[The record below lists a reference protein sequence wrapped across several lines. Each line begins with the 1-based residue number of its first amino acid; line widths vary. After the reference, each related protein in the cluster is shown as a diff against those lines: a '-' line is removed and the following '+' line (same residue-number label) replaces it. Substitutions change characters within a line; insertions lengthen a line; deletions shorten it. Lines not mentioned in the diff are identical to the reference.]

1 MIFGKNNRTNRKF
14 YHFKTFIQ
22 AEVLIGVFLALSIT
36 LGSFIF
42 LSKKDTK
49 QTAKTSKITAISKPD
64 TVGVTTP
71 SEGNKIKYLYSTAK
85 KGDNF
90 VTVLNRLNVDKSE
103 IYSAIKALSASIK
116 KAKLRINNKVYVYYD
131 ESKITNQNKKLVE
144 KINIYVSDTKRYEI
158 VKNEQGKFSAKEVNI
173 ELFSRLQVKSGKIT
187 SSLYQDAMDAGIPA
201 AIIMEFIRFYSFD
214 LDFQRDIRKGDKFQ
228 IFYETFY
235 NNDGEFIKNGDI
247 IFCKFINGNRTL
259 ANYKYTTS
267 KGSTLYFN
275 EKGSSVKK
283 ALLKTP
289 ISGAR
294 MSSKFGYRK
303 HPILGY
309 TKLHSGVDF
318 AARRGTPI
326 YAAGNGSIVQ
336 IGWYRGYG
344 KYIKIRHNSRYST
357 AYGHMSR
364 FYKGLKRNSKVKQG
378 QIIGYVGS
386 TGRSTGPHLHYEVHL
401 NNKAINPRLLK
412 PQSKV
417 TLRGNELKKFISHRS
432 RIDFIL
438 NNAFAEAKI
447 D

>member
-1 MIFGKNNRTNRKF
+1 MIFGKNNHTNNQLKQL
-14 YHFKTFIQ
+14 KSLINIK
-22 AEVLIGVFLALSIT
+22 VLTIFSCALLIS
-36 LGSFIF
+36 LGSLIL
-42 LSKKDTK
+42 LSKKNTNHITK
-49 QTAKTSKITAISKPD
+49 ISNIGVSAKPVNEK
-64 TVGVTTP
+64 TVTNIQKTDQKVKYTTVR
-71 SEGNKIKYLYSTAK
+71 

-90 VTVLNRLNVDKSE
+90 ATVLKRLNVNKIDT
-103 IYSAIKALSASIK
+103 YNAIKALSASVK
-116 KAKLRINNKVYVYYD
+116 NAKLKVRNKVYVYYND
-131 ESKITNQNKKLVE
+131 QNIANSTAPLIDKIK
-144 KINIYVSDTKRYEI
+144 IYVSDTKRYEI
-158 VKNEQGKFSAKEVNI
+158 AQNKNGDFIAKEVNI
-173 ELFSRLQVKSGKIT
+173 ELFSRLQVKSGKIKT
-187 SSLYQDAMDAGIPA
+187 SLYQDAIDAGIPP

-235 NNDGEFIKNGDI
+235 NNEGEFIKNGDI
-247 IFCKFINGNRTL
+247 IFCKFINGNTVL
-259 ANYKYTTS
+259 SNYKYTTT

-294 MSSKFGYRK
+294 ISSRFGYRK

-326 YAAGNGSIVQ
+326 YAAGNGTVSY
-336 IGWYRGYG
+336 IGWYKGYG
-344 KYIKIRHNSRYST
+344 KYIKIRHNSQYST

-364 FYKGLKRNSKVKQG
+364 FYRGLKRNSKVRQG
-378 QIIGYVGS
+378 QVIGYVGS
-386 TGRSTGPHLHYEVHL
+386 TGRSTGPHLHYEVHSR
-401 NNKAINPRLLK
+401 NKAINPRRLK

-417 TLRGNELKKFISHRS
+417 TLKGKELNKFYAHRD
-432 RIDFIL
+432 RINFIL